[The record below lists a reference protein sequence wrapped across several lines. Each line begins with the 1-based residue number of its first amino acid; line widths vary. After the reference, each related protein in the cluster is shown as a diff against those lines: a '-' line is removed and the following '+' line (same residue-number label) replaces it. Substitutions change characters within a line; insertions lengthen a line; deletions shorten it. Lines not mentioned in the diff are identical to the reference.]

1 MKIILVATNA
11 HGKSHVFVSDSLKSL
26 SLQEAFLY
34 VDSGTLENLF
44 LVRGIYGKYIR
55 SAPNALEK
63 DNLDNI
69 SVSAADII
77 RYANQTK
84 HAQSTDA
91 ISNYTARYF
100 ASLAE
105 EGGPFLKPVGDHKA
119 LIVDVKSTFIP
130 HATIIA
136 QAAKEFN
143 IDKYLL
149 GAILIDEIARMDPFE
164 DILEF
169 LGLKIIGRNVSV
181 GVAQVK
187 LETANSMIKK
197 NLYRPNTD
205 DKRLPFTGTLSNK
218 DREHLYQ
225 YVIEPKHNIRF
236 AAAYIRDL
244 INVWEKKIDLSK
256 RPEIVATLY
265 AMGYGMPK
273 VDPKANKRGEQI
285 TTEFYALAKK
295 WLK

>member
-11 HGKSHVFVSDSLKSL
+11 CSKSQVFVSDSLKAL
-26 SLQEAFLY
+26 SLQEAFLHA
-34 VDSGTLENLF
+34 DSGTLEDLF
-44 LVRGIYGKYIR
+44 IVRGIYGKYLR

-63 DNLDNI
+63 DNLDSI
-69 SVSAADII
+69 SVSAIDII

-105 EGGPFLKPVGDHKA
+105 EEGPFLKPVGDHKA
-119 LIVDVKSTFIP
+119 LIADVKSIFIP

-136 QAAKEFN
+136 QAAKEFD

-149 GAILIDEIARMDPFE
+149 GAILIDEIARMNPFE
-164 DILEF
+164 DILEL
-169 LGLKIIGRNVSV
+169 LGLTIIGRNVSV

-197 NLYRPNTD
+197 GLYHPNPD
-205 DKRLPFTGTLSNK
+205 DKKLPFTGTLSNK

-225 YVIEPKHNIRF
+225 YVIEPKYNIRF
-236 AAAYIRDL
+236 AAAFIRSVID
-244 INVWEKKIDLSK
+244 VWAKHIDLRE
-256 RPEIVATLY
+256 RPEIIATLY
-265 AMGYGMPK
+265 SKGYG
-273 VDPKANKRGEQI
+273 DPKPNPAASERGMQI
-285 TTEFYALAKK
+285 IKEFYPLAKK
-295 WLK
+295 WL

>member
-1 MKIILVATNA
+1 MKITLVVTNA
-11 HGKSHVFVSDSLKSL
+11 RSKSQVFVSDSLKVL
-26 SLQEAFLY
+26 SLQEAFLHA
-34 VDSGTLENLF
+34 DSGTLEDF
-44 LVRGIYGKYIR
+44 FVVRGSYGKYLR

-63 DNLDNI
+63 DNLDNV

-100 ASLAE
+100 ASLTE

-119 LIVDVKSTFIP
+119 LIADVKSALISQ
-130 HATIIA
+130 ATIIA
-136 QAAKEFN
+136 QAAKEFD

-164 DILEF
+164 DIIEF
-169 LGLKIIGRNVSV
+169 LGLTIIGRNVSV

-197 NLYRPNTD
+197 DLYHPNQD
-205 DKRLPFTGTLSNK
+205 DKKLPFMGTLSNK

-236 AAAYIRDL
+236 AAAFIRSVID
-244 INVWEKKIDLSK
+244 VWAKHTDMREQ
-256 RPEIVATLY
+256 PEIIATLY
-265 AMGYGMPK
+265 SKGYG
-273 VDPKANKRGEQI
+273 DPKPNPVASERGTQI
-285 TTEFYALAKK
+285 IKEFYPFAKK
-295 WLK
+295 WL